1 MTKDRAS
8 RSALVRIW
16 TIYALIK
23 NKQYPDCR
31 KLAAKLEVSP
41 RTIERDIEL
50 LRDQMQAP
58 IEYDRL
64 RRGYYFTKDFS
75 MPMPRLTE
83 GEIISLFLG
92 LKLMSQVEG
101 LIYKTELGSLR
112 EKLEFLLGS
121 EGKLSGPQ
129 MEEFISF
136 DIEPLRGEDRRVAE
150 HLSEL
155 RRAAREC
162 LMVKMCYR
170 SMSREKQLERVVH
183 PYHLRFR
190 EGAWYLIGFCSL
202 RNDVLIFAVDRI
214 RNLEVLDKKFEY
226 PADFNIEKYLEGVWG
241 IMRGEPYQVAIRFDP
256 FQARWIRERPL
267 RDGESLE
274 ELPDGGVVFK
284 AEVSGLTEIKQWA
297 LSFGSHSEV
306 LEPEEL
312 REEIRREIEGMREI
326 YGQDLTT

>member
-1 MTKDRAS
+1 MTKDRTG
-8 RSALVRIW
+8 RSAIVRIW

-41 RTIERDIEL
+41 RTIERDLEL
-50 LRDQMQAP
+50 LRDRMEAP
-58 IEYDRL
+58 LEFDRL

-101 LIYKTELGSLR
+101 LTYKTELGSLR
-112 EKLEFLLGS
+112 EKLEYLLGS
-121 EGKLSGPQ
+121 NGKFSGLQ

-150 HLSEL
+150 YLSVL
-155 RRAAREC
+155 RQAAREC
-162 LMVKMCYR
+162 LQVNMFYQSISTGT
-170 SMSREKQLERVVH
+170 SMKRVVH
-183 PYHLRFR
+183 PYHLRFH
-190 EGAWYLIGFCSL
+190 EGAWYLIGFCSF
-202 RNDVLIFAVDRI
+202 RNEVRIFAVDRI
-214 RNLEVLDKKFEY
+214 GELEVLTKKFDY

-241 IMRGEPYQVAIRFDP
+241 IMRGQSFQTAIKFDR

-267 RDGESLE
+267 RDGERLE
-274 ELPDGGVVFK
+274 ELPDGGVIFK

-297 LSFGSHSEV
+297 LSFGSHAEV

-312 REEIRREIEGMREI
+312 RQEIRREVERMREI
-326 YGQDLTT
+326 YGYDSTP